1 MVEMNRLIVGDTKD
15 DGINCKSD
23 GIRYITVS
31 ILRNLA
37 FNFLYIAAGLDAR
50 LTSTLDAYG
59 GRDIW

>member
-1 MVEMNRLIVGDTKD
+1 MVDVNRRIEPDTKLR
-15 DGINCKSD
+15 INCKSD